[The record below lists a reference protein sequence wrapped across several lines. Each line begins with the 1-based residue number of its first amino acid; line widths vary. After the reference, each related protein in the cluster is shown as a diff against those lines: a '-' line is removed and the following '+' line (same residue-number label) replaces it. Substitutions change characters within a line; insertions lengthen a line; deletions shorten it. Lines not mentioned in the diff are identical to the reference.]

1 MGHISVVVLIFCA
14 TADSRHKMPLG
25 CFSTGLSP
33 AKSAAISAPRPALVI
48 RCSAVSANSQLC
60 AQLPAHLRRYCG
72 NRRAASILSSKVLT
86 VLRVLPRRETAA
98 VRPGDPSRT
107 GAVVF
112 CNLSPQPH
120 LSNRP
125 SSGRAEQPSGARR
138 AATADRLTPL
148 KLTRDP
154 VGRRNRSP
162 TLPRASLCSEL
173 YFTLNVDQGAT
184 PRHLAQNFEPK
195 RLLDCKRGRQPR

>member
-1 MGHISVVVLIFCA
+1 MV
-14 TADSRHKMPLG
+14 DSRRSG
-25 CFSTGLSP
+25 RS

-107 GAVVF
+107 GAVIF

-120 LSNRP
+120 LCPIGRRPAAQNRRPARATCATTDRHSPLKVHPRPRRSESLSQSLPEVRTHRVAPGIELFFSPFRRRATLVLHRP
-125 SSGRAEQPSGARR
+125 STRGPLRAI
-138 AATADRLTPL
+138 
-148 KLTRDP
+148 
-154 VGRRNRSP
+154 
-162 TLPRASLCSEL
+162 
-173 YFTLNVDQGAT
+173 
-184 PRHLAQNFEPK
+184 
-195 RLLDCKRGRQPR
+195 